1 MPKTYPKEIDDFII
15 SIKSDVL
22 GSEFKNKFNNLSI
35 NEEKSLNTLI
45 KHQKSGEIVI
55 QPADKGSGICI
66 LNRVDYEDEV
76 YRQLDEKL
84 TLPNGVEMKY
94 YEKTTMKKLTN
105 SHKIIQQKIQFGLD
119 NGLIDYKI
127 KGDIVTELPRPSKF
141 YLLPKIHKKF
151 TNIPKGRPIVASGG
165 CITEKISWLC
175 DNVAKSNVKE

>member
-1 MPKTYPKEIDDFII
+1 M
-15 SIKSDVL
+15 
-22 GSEFKNKFNNLSI
+22 
-35 NEEKSLNTLI
+35 
-45 KHQKSGEIVI
+45 I

-66 LNRVDYEDEV
+66 LNRVDYENEV

-94 YEKTTMKKLTN
+94 YEKTTLKKLTN

-151 TNIPKGRPIVASGG
+151 TNIPKSRPIVASGG

-175 DNVAKSNVKE
+175 DNVAKNNVKECNSYIQDTPDLLRKLEKLNENGTINNSYKVFSLDIRSM